1 MKIKKTLAVILTVVM
16 LVLPL
21 AVFSAAEGEMWEIT
35 SYAWQSD
42 YSNGDP
48 FCADGLEVYDGM
60 NWYSYNSY
68 PERFSFEP
76 AVVTCAVSEVEVYF
90 DGVLVGTDSV
100 NVGHISDSEVVSFGK
115 NHGCYCAECGK
126 VAYFEEHTV
135 ADDGWIPNDD
145 ATFLVNETE
154 TGICTVCGEKVTRT
168 IDGTAGYLKT
178 FNPEKNPY
186 IIMIIEMIA
195 SFISTIK
202 GLAG

>member
-21 AVFSAAEGEMWEIT
+21 AVFSAAEGETWEILSKPYQE
-35 SYAWQSD
+35 SYE
-42 YSNGDP
+42 NGDT
-48 FCADGLEVYDGM
+48 FCGDGLEIYDGM
-60 NWYSYNSY
+60 NWYSYYSE
-68 PERFSFEP
+68 PSRFSFEP
-76 AVVTCAVSEVEVYF
+76 AVVTCAVSEIEIYF
-90 DGVLVGTDSV
+90 DGEFVGTTRISV
-100 NVGHISDSEVVSFGK
+100 SHISGTDVVSFGK
-115 NHGCYCAECGK
+115 NHGCYCSECGG

-135 ADDGWIPNDD
+135 ADDGWVPNDD

-154 TGICTVCGEKVTRT
+154 TGVCTACGEKVTRT